1 MANPIITSLPNYVEE
16 KRDSLIAEAVLG
28 AKSAKLFTLETDVKD
43 SKALT
48 LLATDVAFGD
58 GGSCGWDDAGTQTL
72 SQRIIK
78 VGKLKVNM
86 SFCERE
92 MLSKWMGSEVR
103 VAAGAESLPF
113 EETFTSELI
122 NSINEAVET
131 AIYQGDTSSSN
142 ANLKHFDGLLKI
154 LGAEAG
160 VVDVDAAS
168 KSTALDKVREVYYAI
183 PEKAF
188 TRGEVVILVG
198 MDTFRGLVGNMV
210 DKNLHHYNPGTPE
223 GEVVLP
229 GTNCRVIGVNGLNG
243 TKKAIAASL
252 KNIYFGTDMLNDM
265 ETFKFWYSDDNQ
277 EFRLVVKFNAGV
289 QVAFPDEV
297 VLATL

>member
-1 MANPIITSLPNYVEE
+1 M
-16 KRDSLIAEAVLG
+16 G

-58 GGSCGWDDAGTQTL
+58 GGSCGWDDAGSQTL

-131 AIYQGDTSSSN
+131 AIYQGDTASSN

-168 KSTALDKVREVYYAI
+168 QSTALDKVREIYYAI

-198 MDTFRGLVGNMV
+198 MDAFRGLVGNMV
-210 DKNLHHYNPGTPE
+210 DKNLYHYNPGTPE

-229 GTNCRVIGVNGLNG
+229 GTTCRVIGVNGLNG

-265 ETFKFWYSDDNQ
+265 ETFKLWYSDDNQ
-277 EFRLVVKFNAGV
+277 EFRLAVKFNAGV

-297 VLATL
+297 VLAAL

>member
-1 MANPIITSLPNYVEE
+1 M
-16 KRDSLIAEAVLG
+16 G

-58 GGSCGWDDAGTQTL
+58 GGSCGWDDTGSQTL

-92 MLSKWMGSEVR
+92 MLSKWMGSELR
-103 VAAGAESLPF
+103 VAADAESLPF

-131 AIYQGDTSSSN
+131 AIYQGDTASSN

-168 KSTALDKVREVYYAI
+168 ESTALDKVREIYYAI

-188 TRGEVVILVG
+188 SRGEVVILVG
-198 MDTFRGLVGNMV
+198 MDTFRSMVGNMV
-210 DKNLHHYNPGTPE
+210 DKNLYHYNPGTPE
-223 GEVVLP
+223 GEIVLP
-229 GTNCRVIGVNGLNG
+229 GTTCRVIGVNGLNG

-265 ETFKFWYSDDNQ
+265 ETFKLWYSDDNQ
-277 EFRLVVKFNAGV
+277 EFRLAVKFNAGV

-297 VLATL
+297 VLAAL

>member
-58 GGSCGWDDAGTQTL
+58 GSTCGWDDAGTQTL

-78 VGKLKVNM
+78 VGKIKVNM

-131 AIYQGDTSSSN
+131 AIYQGDTASSN
-142 ANLKHFDGLLKI
+142 NNLKHFDGLLKI

-168 KSTALDKVREVYYAI
+168 ESTALDKVREIYNNI

-188 TRGEVVILVG
+188 SRGEVVILVG
-198 MDTFRGLVGNMV
+198 MDTFRSMVGNLV
-210 DKNLHHYNPGTPE
+210 DKNLYHYNPGAPE

-252 KNIYFGTDMLNDM
+252 KNIFFGTDMLNDM
-265 ETFKFWYSDDNQ
+265 ETFKLWYSDDNQ
-277 EFRLVVKFNAGV
+277 EFRLAVKFNAGV

-297 VLATL
+297 VLAAL

>member
-1 MANPIITSLPNYVEE
+1 M
-16 KRDSLIAEAVLG
+16 G

-58 GGSCGWDDAGTQTL
+58 GGSCGWDDAGSQTL

-131 AIYQGDTSSSN
+131 AIYQGDTASSN

-168 KSTALDKVREVYYAI
+168 ESTALDKVREVYYAI

-210 DKNLHHYNPGTPE
+210 DKNLYHYNPGTPE

-265 ETFKFWYSDDNQ
+265 ETFKLWYSDDNQ
-277 EFRLVVKFNAGV
+277 EFRLAVKFNAGV

-297 VLATL
+297 VLAVL

>member
-1 MANPIITSLPNYVEE
+1 MANPIITTLPNYVEE

-48 LLATDVAFGD
+48 LLDTDVAFGD
-58 GGSCGWDDAGTQTL
+58 GGSCGWDDAGSQTL

-113 EETFTSELI
+113 EETFTGEII

-131 AIYQGDTSSSN
+131 AIYQGDTASSN
-142 ANLKHFDGLLKI
+142 ANLKHFDGLIKI

-168 KSTALDKVREVYYAI
+168 QSTALDKVREIYNNI

-188 TRGEVVILVG
+188 SRGEVVILVG
-198 MDTFRGLVGNMV
+198 MDTFRSMVGNMV
-210 DKNLHHYNPGTPE
+210 DKNLYHYNPGAPE
-223 GEVVLP
+223 GEIVLP
-229 GTNCRVIGVNGLNG
+229 GTTCRVIGVNGLNG

-265 ETFKFWYSDDNQ
+265 ETFKLWYSDDNQ
-277 EFRLVVKFNAGV
+277 EFRLAVKFNAGV

-297 VLATL
+297 VLAAL

>member
-58 GGSCGWDDAGTQTL
+58 GGSCGWDDTGSQTL

-92 MLSKWMGSEVR
+92 MLSKWMGSELR
-103 VAAGAESLPF
+103 VAADAESLPF

-131 AIYQGDTSSSN
+131 AIYQGDTASSN

-168 KSTALDKVREVYYAI
+168 ESTALDKVREIYYAI

-188 TRGEVVILVG
+188 SRGEVVILVG
-198 MDTFRGLVGNMV
+198 MDTFRSMVGNMV
-210 DKNLHHYNPGTPE
+210 DKNLYHYNPGTPE
-223 GEVVLP
+223 GEIVLP
-229 GTNCRVIGVNGLNG
+229 GTTCRVIGVNGLNG

-265 ETFKFWYSDDNQ
+265 ETFKLWYSDDNQ
-277 EFRLVVKFNAGV
+277 EFRLAVKFNAGV

-297 VLATL
+297 VLAAL

>member
-48 LLATDVAFGD
+48 LLATGVAFGD
-58 GGSCGWDDAGTQTL
+58 GGSCGWDNAGTQTL

-113 EETFTSELI
+113 ETTFTSELI

-131 AIYQGDTSSSN
+131 AIYQGDTASSN
-142 ANLKHFDGLLKI
+142 VNLKHFDGLLKI

-160 VVDVDAAS
+160 VVDVNVATE
-168 KSTALDKVREVYYAI
+168 STALDKVREIYYAI
-183 PEKAF
+183 PERAF

-210 DKNLHHYNPGTPE
+210 DKNLYHYNPGTPE

-265 ETFKFWYSDDNQ
+265 ETFKLWYSDDNQ
-277 EFRLVVKFNAGV
+277 EFRLDVKFNAGV

-297 VLATL
+297 VLAAL